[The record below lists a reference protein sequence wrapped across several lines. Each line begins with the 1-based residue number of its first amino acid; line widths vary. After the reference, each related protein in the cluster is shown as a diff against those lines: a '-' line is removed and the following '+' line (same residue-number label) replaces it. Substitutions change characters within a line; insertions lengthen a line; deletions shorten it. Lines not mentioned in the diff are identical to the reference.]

1 VPDVRLPGML
11 TKVHS
16 GLAVA
21 LLVGAAAMAVPV
33 PVTAQ
38 GEPKAPAPE
47 DPPFLEGQD
56 RVDIETPAMRV
67 ERPSDSWM
75 FLNLEVL
82 QRQARE
88 ARQDVSGYLHLK
100 ARLWHGSTRSNIF
113 VHAQP
118 DTVNRAEPPT
128 PQAIAEPL
136 MQGLVQAL
144 TEGKVEQQGAVRVGN
159 REGWSFEVHG
169 RPRGE
174 PNGALVAIMR
184 AVVYRN
190 EDHQIFMF
198 TLEATADKIGPLKKD
213 FGKLLKKSRV

>member
-1 VPDVRLPGML
+1 M

-21 LLVGAAAMAVPV
+21 LLVGAATLAVPV
-33 PVTAQ
+33 PVGAQ
-38 GEPKAPAPE
+38 GEPKAPAAE

-88 ARQDVSGYLHLK
+88 ARQDVSGYQNLK

-118 DTVNRAEPPT
+118 DTVNRPTPPT
-128 PQAIAEPL
+128 AQELAGPL

-144 TEGKVEQQGAVRVGN
+144 TDGKVEQQGAVRVGA

-174 PNGALVAIMR
+174 ANAPLVAIMR
-184 AVVYRN
+184 AVAYRN
-190 EDHQIFMF
+190 EDHQLFMF
-198 TLEATADKIGPLKKD
+198 TLEAPADKIGALKRD
-213 FGKLLKKSRV
+213 FGKLLKKARI

>member
-1 VPDVRLPGML
+1 MV

-21 LLVGAAAMAVPV
+21 LLVGAAALAVPV
-33 PVTAQ
+33 PATAQ

-56 RVDIETPAMRV
+56 RVDVEAPPMRL

-82 QRQARE
+82 QRRARD
-88 ARQDVSGYLHLK
+88 ARQDVSGYQNLK

-118 DTVNRAEPPT
+118 DTVHRAEPPT
-128 PQAIAEPL
+128 AAELAGPL

-144 TEGKVEQQGAVRVGN
+144 VDGKVEQQGAVRVGG

-169 RPRGE
+169 RSRGE
-174 PNGALVAIMR
+174 ANAPLMAIMR
-184 AVVYRN
+184 AVAYRN

-198 TLEATADKIGPLKKD
+198 TLEAPADKIGPLKRD
-213 FGKLLKKSRV
+213 FGKLLKKVRI

>member
-1 VPDVRLPGML
+1 VDVP
-11 TKVHS
+11 
-16 GLAVA
+16 
-21 LLVGAAAMAVPV
+21 
-33 PVTAQ
+33 
-38 GEPKAPAPE
+38 EP
-47 DPPFLEGQD
+47 
-56 RVDIETPAMRV
+56 R
-67 ERPSDSWM
+67 
-75 FLNLEVL
+75 VL

-88 ARQDVSGYLHLK
+88 ARLQVLVAADVLP
-100 ARLWHGSTRSNIF
+100 RLWHGRTRSNIF
-113 VHAQP
+113 VVAQP

-128 PQAIAEPL
+128 AQDLATPQ

-184 AVVYRN
+184 ALVYRN

-198 TLEATADKIGPLKKD
+198 TLEAPADKIGELKKD